1 MAISKYVTLKMTDVP
16 SKHVWKIKE
25 SCYVYTTLRDFFVRH
40 RSLFIRHESAMC
52 GSRKYPPHLL
62 SRGATDILKGGGT
75 QKETNSVVCNTGVFS
90 VVTQRGGT
98 LRDDTKNGCVVDYKS
113 RWVPSGNN
121 IF

>member
-1 MAISKYVTLKMTDVP
+1 MTDVP

-62 SRGATDILKGGGT
+62 PRGATDILKGGGT

-90 VVTQRGGT
+90 VVTQRPPPPPPPPPPRRTFVG
-98 LRDDTKNGCVVDYKS
+98 RNVA
-113 RWVPSGNN
+113 
-121 IF
+121 